1 MMISEQ
7 EKKEL
12 FLKYSGDTSDE
23 LLNHLKR
30 HFPVTEFKQDWMK
43 EPIKS
48 IQVVDKTRILQNNKK
63 YLVSLI
69 YSVVE
74 SQWISLGEKKIRRT
88 IKKYLDGIK

>member
-12 FLKYSGDTSDE
+12 FLKYSGDTSDK

-30 HFPVTEFKQDWMK
+30 HFPVTELKQGWMR

-48 IQVVDKTRILQNNKK
+48 IQVVDKTRIVQNNKK

-88 IKKYLDGIK
+88 IKKYLDGMK